1 MNRTTRLNPV
11 KKVIPKIRVATVKSM
26 SKFSDKTLE
35 KTEAVRSFLTDLA
48 DVILFITRIIKETF
62 LRDFEF
68 REFFR
73 QCFQIGYKS
82 LPLISVTGAI
92 MGLVLT
98 IQSRPVLVDFG
109 AQSMLPGM
117 VAVSLIREMGPVITA
132 LICAG
137 KIGSGMGAELG
148 SMKVT
153 EQIEAMEV
161 SSTNP
166 MRFLVVTRVLAATIM
181 IPLLI
186 LYADAFGIV
195 GSWAGANIKGDVTF
209 SLFFSQAFSSID
221 FMDFLP
227 AVIKSFFFGAVIGL
241 VGTYKG
247 YNAGRGTESVGIAA
261 NSAVVLASLLVII
274 VDVIAVQITDM
285 LL

>member
-1 MNRTTRLNPV
+1 MKIINPV
-11 KKVIPKIRVATVKSM
+11 VKAKGFATKHSVKLSE
-26 SKFSDKTLE
+26 KTLA
-35 KTEAVRSFLTDLA
+35 KTFEANSFLIEVA
-48 DVILFITRIIKETF
+48 NVFLFILELFRETF
-62 LRDFEF
+62 TRNFEF
-68 REFFR
+68 KEFMR

-82 LPLISVTGAI
+82 LPLISITGTI

-109 AQSMLPGM
+109 AVTMLPGM

-153 EQIEAMEV
+153 EQIDAMEV

-166 MRFLVVTRVLAATIM
+166 MRFLIVTRVLAATLM
-181 IPLLI
+181 VPLLI
-186 LYADAFGIV
+186 LYADALGIL
-195 GSWAGANIKGDVTF
+195 GSWAGANIKGDVNF
-209 SLFFSQAFSSID
+209 VLFLSQAFSHVD
-221 FMDFLP
+221 FMDLFP

-241 VGTYKG
+241 VGCYKG
-247 YNAGRGTESVGIAA
+247 YNAGRGTESVGVAA
-261 NSAVVLASLLVII
+261 NSAVVLSSLLVII
-274 VDVIAVQITDM
+274 VDMIAVQITDM
-285 LL
+285 ITS

>member
-1 MNRTTRLNPV
+1 MKNPAV
-11 KKVIPKIRVATVKSM
+11 RVIPRIRKATAITIDHLG
-26 SKFSDKTLE
+26 DKTLAKKE
-35 KTEAVRSFLTDLA
+35 IASVFLLA
-48 DVILFITRIIKETF
+48 LAEFTLFFVHVMRETF
-62 LRDFEF
+62 SGNFEF

-98 IQSRPVLVDFG
+98 IQSRPVLISFG
-109 AQSMLPGM
+109 AVSMLPGM

-153 EQIEAMEV
+153 EQIDAMEV
-161 SSTNP
+161 SATNP
-166 MRFLVVTRVLAATIM
+166 MRFLVVTRVLAATLM

-186 LYADAFGIV
+186 LYADAMGIM
-195 GSWAGANIKGDVTF
+195 GSWVGANLKGDLTF
-209 SLFFSQAFSSID
+209 TLYFLEAFASID
-221 FMDFLP
+221 FIDFIP
-227 AVIKSFFFGAVIGL
+227 AFIKSFFFGAVIGL
-241 VGTYKG
+241 IGCYKG
-247 YNAGRGTESVGIAA
+247 YTAGRGTESVGIAA
-261 NSAVVLASLLVII
+261 NSAVVIASLLVLI
-274 VDVIAVQITDM
+274 VDVVAVQITD
-285 LL
+285 LIAL